1 MSRIDYLSTT
11 YQASLVNQRKISR
24 MTNKYLMSD
33 HVERA
38 VVVISFLSVL
48 FYALYLNHRQEV
60 RIEIAVD
67 QLRVAR
73 QQKTANQIEIA
84 KFSIWLDEL
93 NELKEKITKAEVL
106 TEDRWR
112 KAEMREWVSQ
122 LKTVTNLPVP
132 EIK

>member
-1 MSRIDYLSTT
+1 
-11 YQASLVNQRKISR
+11 

-112 KAEMREWVSQ
+112 KADMREWVSQ